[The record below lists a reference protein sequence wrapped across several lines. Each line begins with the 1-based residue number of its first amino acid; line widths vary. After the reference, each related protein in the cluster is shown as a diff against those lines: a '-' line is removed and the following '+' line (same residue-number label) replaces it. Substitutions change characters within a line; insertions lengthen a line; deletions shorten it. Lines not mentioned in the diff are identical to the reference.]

1 MKHLLALL
9 LSLAVVAV
17 ATATPVVACV
27 STPALGGQHGCCGE
41 QAVVTSAPVGSCC
54 FLSRPTSD
62 RALTASRNLTA
73 KERLADIGVSHPPT
87 WYAVGDATFHR
98 RARSTSPPGPAAV
111 PIYIQQLSL
120 LI

>member
-1 MKHLLALL
+1 MTRVLAVI
-9 LSLAVVAV
+9 LSLGVVAV
-17 ATATPVVACV
+17 LASTPEVACAG
-27 STPALGGQHGCCGE
+27 SPTLGGQHGCCDR

-62 RALTASRNLTA
+62 RALTESRNLMA

-87 WYAVGDATFHR
+87 WYAVGEATARR
-98 RARSTSPPGPAAV
+98 RASSTSPPGSSAV